1 MAAMG
6 LTGCLYLGLGAEA
19 AELHRFTDASDLI
32 VLGDMTVNAPDAA
45 SPDLSSGAISS
56 AQLIWGDPI
65 NFMLGA
71 DAADLVYS
79 AVWNSTGQALPS
91 NKGLW
96 FIRRT
101 TDGVN
106 VLEGWAEA
114 SRLVAVR
121 HRLVDQ
127 MVLARLSGRSPGGSP
142 IVQLIVRNAHPG
154 AIQAPD
160 FRLRDGV
167 LHLHPD
173 ATLFIYAGGASE
185 PLMLD
190 PLPGR
195 QVALDETD
203 WTVLLSGEEHSVT
216 VDLQTV
222 WGDAAIEADRL
233 YFRVHPFGEFELQL
247 QP

>member
-32 VLGDMTVNAPDAA
+32 IIGNMTVNAPDAA
-45 SPDLSSGAISS
+45 SPGIASGALSG
-56 AQLIWGDPI
+56 AQLIWGEPI

-71 DAADLVYS
+71 DATDLVYS
-79 AVWNSTGQALPS
+79 VVWDSTGHALPAK
-91 NKGLW
+91 KGLW

-101 TDGVN
+101 AGGIN
-106 VLEGWAEA
+106 VLQGWAEA

-121 HRLVDQ
+121 HRLLDQ
-127 MVLARLSGRSPGGSP
+127 MVLARLSGRSPSGSP

-160 FRLRDGV
+160 FRIRDGV
-167 LHLHPD
+167 LYLHPD
-173 ATLFIYAGGASE
+173 AALFIYSGGAAE

-195 QVALDETD
+195 QVALDEAD
-203 WTVLLSGEEHSVT
+203 VAVLLSGEEQMVT

-222 WGDAAIEADRL
+222 WGDAALEADRL
-233 YFRVHPFGEFELQL
+233 YFRVHPFGVFELDL